1 MRNFIGK
8 CRLEENLHLTV
19 FSVGLTEVW
28 RRCKSLVGPRGM
40 NQRSQ
45 MEENQQV
52 LGDLV
57 PLSILPPSEL

>member
-28 RRCKSLVGPRGM
+28 RRCKSLVGL
-40 NQRSQ
+40 
-45 MEENQQV
+45 ENFCIHMIKA
-52 LGDLV
+52 
-57 PLSILPPSEL
+57 SSLP